1 MLPITVITATF
12 NAAASLPDLIRSLR
26 SQTRKDFEWIVA
38 DGGSKDATMALLGQE
53 SDLVS
58 LVLPGPDFGIYDAL
72 NKAIAKVTTPFYL
85 VLGADDALEPDA
97 IEQFAAAIERSGAD
111 MITADVRTSGGG
123 MLTPGR
129 GKRWRNGHLA
139 YVSQH
144 SVGTIIKTS
153 LHDTVG
159 PYSRAYP
166 IAADRYF
173 LLSAIEKHHCTIHA
187 AKFLAGTYGEEGISS
202 RQYYA
207 SLMDVY
213 KVDFALSD
221 HPRRT
226 AIVSL
231 LKYAS
236 NLGKFSR

>member
-12 NAAASLPDLIRSLR
+12 NAEASLPDLIRSLR
-26 SQTRKDFEWIVA
+26 SQTRKDFQWIVA
-38 DGGSKDATMALLGQE
+38 DGGSTDATLALLGQE
-53 SDLVS
+53 ADLVS
-58 LVLPGPDFGIYDAL
+58 RLLRGPDFGIYHAL
-72 NKAIAKVTTPFYL
+72 NKAIAEVQTPYYL
-85 VLGADDALEPDA
+85 VLGADDTLEPDA
-97 IEQFAAAIERSGAD
+97 IEQFAAAVERSGAD
-111 MITADVRTSGGG
+111 LITADVRTSAG

-139 YVSQH
+139 YISQH
-144 SVGTIIKTS
+144 SVGTLVKTS
-153 LHDTVG
+153 LHKTVG

-166 IAADRYF
+166 IAADRHF
-173 LLSAIEKHHCTIHA
+173 LLSAIEKHHCTIHP
-187 AKFLAGTYGEEGISS
+187 AKFVAGTYGEEGVSS

-207 SLMDVY
+207 ALMDVY

-226 AIVSL
+226 AVVSL